1 MNVLRFENDCLI
13 ENKTMDKIHFTVT
26 LVVQ

>member
-1 MNVLRFENDCLI
+1 VLINFFG
-13 ENKTMDKIHFTVT
+13 FTVT